1 MNSQS
6 IIGDSSPLFYYEKM
20 ISDKQVEYLV
30 HDTIQALGLY
40 IVEIKVSVGN
50 RIMVI
55 IDSMKGAT
63 IDDCV
68 RVSRAIEG
76 QLDREVEDF
85 ELEVSSPGLT
95 EPFKVSQQYQKNIG
109 KEVEV
114 LLKNGQKQ
122 KGTMTSFQDNHLTLE
137 LQKKVKPEGKKK
149 SEIVIEKIE
158 LDINDIKST
167 KLILNF

>member
-1 MNSQS
+1 
-6 IIGDSSPLFYYEKM
+6 M
-20 ISDKQVEYLV
+20 ISDKQVEYLA
-30 HDTIQALGLY
+30 HDTIKALDLY
-40 IVEIKVSVGN
+40 FVEIKVSAGN
-50 RIMVI
+50 RITVI
-55 IDSMKGAT
+55 IDSFKGAT

-68 RVSRAIEG
+68 QVSRAIEG

-95 EPFKVSQQYQKNIG
+95 EPFKVLQQYQKNIG

-122 KGTMTSFQDNHLTLE
+122 KGILTSFQNNHLTLE
-137 LQKKVKPEGKKK
+137 MQKKVKPEGKKK